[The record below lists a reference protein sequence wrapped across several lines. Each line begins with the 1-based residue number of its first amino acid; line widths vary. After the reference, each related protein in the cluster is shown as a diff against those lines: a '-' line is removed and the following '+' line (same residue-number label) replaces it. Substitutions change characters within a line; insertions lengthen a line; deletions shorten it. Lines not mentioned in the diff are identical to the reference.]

1 MKLLAS
7 LLGCAVADYACCPY
21 DDFGVVN
28 PGCPLSEKTPW
39 AMDSNNADPMGVE
52 HHLCKAWEAN
62 VDATF
67 EGNEDFDN
75 WGGCGF
81 QRHFPWNSGV
91 AMPGDATNTDLDHC
105 KLGMFDCSGATMTTS
120 YKGFAAGVT
129 FNLSGSNSGFSN
141 SGTNAVFGQVTLG
154 AVCKLW
160 IPVRRRF
167 IDSVAVTGVHMN
179 GGGTVDNPDNLAAAV
194 FDNALVCPDNTCA
207 SANGNAVGTA
217 YCFSVVNIAEFME
230 NNMPGSDFNVMN
242 ANVAGKDEG
251 GHDPIKLEGP
261 VWKEDYHVNFGDSI
275 VPTLT
280 DAGSN
285 TIVES
290 GANFDVVVH
299 FKSQWC
305 MRHWHRVDMQNTG
318 DWGNGVLDYEVVS
331 SNPATPHHHHA
342 DVMDKRFSGKVG
354 ICGCCDNAGT
364 RHDDNSFLDG
374 NTPASLPLNP
384 VVLNS
389 ELEACTACT
398 TFAGQ
403 YASCDDINTYDD
415 GVPID
420 MKWPNAG
427 AWAAFYSFIT
437 CSNNQFMIYDM
448 PSAVDPTTGEIT
460 VDTPRKKRVAVH
472 SMFYNDIRH
481 DYSNNHHHSGDIH
494 IRGNI
499 RQVGTNIVYCG
510 PGIIN
515 TEVHDQSIALNG
527 NAGWLGLP
535 SFKRCTWNWNF
546 HEGNTLSSTVAKDA
560 EEWFSQ
566 TDPMEHVV
574 WANSAPTDRGIETN
588 NGFQDHVSPIV
599 ESVQFTIT
607 FQDDT
612 DAGPAPG
619 ALTRTLS
626 LDAAKY
632 FTEPTQIGSNSNVNA
647 DGHAFT
653 FTLFCLQSSLDG
665 NGLQIPQPTPVN
677 GVDNSQADAAGIGDT
692 NAVNIRDIFPDC
704 YTGDEIHF
712 NYEITGGTNTNKDHR
727 ISAWYS
733 FVDAVFQSSI

>member
-28 PGCPLSEKTPW
+28 SGCPLSEKTPW

-91 AMPGDATNTDLDHC
+91 AMPGATTNTDLDHC
-105 KLGMFDCSGATMTTS
+105 KLGIFDCSLGTMSTQYNGLQAGAL
-120 YKGFAAGVT
+120 T
-129 FNLSGSNSGFSN
+129 FSLSGSNSGFSN
-141 SGTNAVFGQVTLG
+141 GGTNAVFGQVTLG

-167 IDSVAVTGVHMN
+167 IDSVSVTGVHMN
-179 GGGTVDNPDNLAAAV
+179 GGGTTDNVDNGAAAV
-194 FDNALVCPDNTCA
+194 FDNAKVCPDSTC
-207 SANGNAVGTA
+207 SNPNGNAVGTA

-230 NNMPGSDFNVMN
+230 NNMPGSQFNVMN
-242 ANVAGKDEG
+242 SNVAGKDEG

-261 VWKEDYHVNFGDSI
+261 TFEDDFDVNFGDSI

-280 DAGSN
+280 DGGSN

-305 MRHWHRVDMQNTG
+305 MRHWTRVDMQNTG
-318 DWGNGVLDYEVVS
+318 DWGNAVLDYEVIS
-331 SNPATPHHHHA
+331 SNPATPHHHHT
-342 DVMDKRFSGKVG
+342 DVMDKRFSGQVG
-354 ICGCCDNAGT
+354 ICGCCDAAGV
-364 RHDDNSFLDG
+364 RHDDDSFLSG
-374 NTPASLPLNP
+374 GLPSNP
-384 VVLNS
+384 VVSNTGAG
-389 ELEACTACT
+389 ACTACT
-398 TFAGQ
+398 GFT
-403 YASCDDINTYDD
+403 NTYQNCDNLNKYDD
-415 GVPID
+415 NVPAG

-437 CSNNQFMIYDM
+437 CSNNQFMVYDLAT
-448 PSAVDPTTGEIT
+448 AVDATTGAIT
-460 VDTPRKKRVAVH
+460 VTAANRKKRIAVH

-481 DYSNNHHHSGDIH
+481 DYSNNHHNTGQIH

-499 RQVGTNIVYCG
+499 RQVGSNVVYCG
-510 PGIIN
+510 PGVIN
-515 TEVHDQSIALNG
+515 TAAHDQSIAING
-527 NAGWLGLP
+527 NAGWLGLS

-546 HEGNTLSSTVAKDA
+546 HEGNTLSTNTAKDP
-560 EEWFSQ
+560 EEWFSR
-566 TDPMEHVV
+566 TNPMEHVV
-574 WANSAPTDRGIETN
+574 WSSGVATDRGIETN

-599 ESVQFTIT
+599 ESVQFTMT

-612 DAGPAPG
+612 DAGPTPG
-619 ALTRTLS
+619 ALTRVFS

-632 FTEPTQIGSNSNVNA
+632 FTEPTKITSNSNVA
-647 DGHAFT
+647 VGGHAFT

-665 NGLQIPQPTPVN
+665 NGLQIPNPTPAN
-677 GVDNSQADAAGIGDT
+677 GVDNSQANAAGIGDT
-692 NAVNIRDIFPDC
+692 NNVNIRDIFPDC
-704 YTGDEIHF
+704 YMGDEIHF
-712 NYEITGGTNTNKDHR
+712 NYAITGGTNANNDHR

-733 FVDAVFQSSI
+733 FVDAVFQSSA